1 MQINSKNITANEK
14 KIKKHTNK
22 NSREQKA
29 EWQKHVTYKVAE
41 QM

>member
-1 MQINSKNITANEK
+1 MKTI
-14 KIKKHTNK
+14 IKKHLKK
-22 NSREQKA
+22 NSTEQKA